1 MKGYLLDTSICV
13 ALFRGNNVRH
23 FEHIEGLIIDDWI

>member
-13 ALFRGNNVRH
+13 DIFAKERARLWDAGKK
-23 FEHIEGLIIDDWI
+23 IED